1 MTDIPS
7 RTVTLHPDK
16 IAAPEARPAAEAR
29 FVHLK
34 LARDILID
42 PAKRFAYDRFGPD
55 MLLWQHCITV
65 RDYVTAGTYSIAP
78 FYVGSAMFMIILTVL
93 GYMDWGRYVSGPLES
108 GPALGRLHSDL
119 G

>member
-1 MTDIPS
+1 M
-7 RTVTLHPDK
+7 TLHPDK

-55 MLLWQHCITV
+55 MLQWQHCITV
-65 RDYVTAGTYSIAP
+65 RDYLTAGAYSIAP
-78 FYVGSAMFMIILTVL
+78 FYMGSAMFVIILTVL
-93 GYMDWGRYVSGPLES
+93 EYMDWGRYVSDPFEFSYVSTRLCS
-108 GPALGRLHSDL
+108 GLG
-119 G
+119 